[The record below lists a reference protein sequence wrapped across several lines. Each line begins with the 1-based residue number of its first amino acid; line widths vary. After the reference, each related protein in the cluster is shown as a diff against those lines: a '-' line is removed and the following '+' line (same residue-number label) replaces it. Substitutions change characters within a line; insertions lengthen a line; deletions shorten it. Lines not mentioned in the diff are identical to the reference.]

1 MLLRNQFGTNGIF
14 DLPVIKNQ
22 EVDLQNIS
30 LVGYDQT
37 KVDDKNGQNSFVHFF
52 WMITSSVQFGMIQR
66 QEFRSYAAIKVC
78 CRHNSAPITLCQMQ
92 CKYTTLSVRGGAGL
106 FTGKWYNSYS
116 NRFMG
121 VAE

>member
-52 WMITSSVQFGMIQR
+52 WMITSSVQFGMIQS
-66 QEFRSYAAIKVC
+66 QEFRS
-78 CRHNSAPITLCQMQ
+78 
-92 CKYTTLSVRGGAGL
+92 
-106 FTGKWYNSYS
+106 
-116 NRFMG
+116 
-121 VAE
+121 